1 MKNTSLLVALPLLA
15 LSGLLLSG
23 CGMFRSHDAWE
34 KAQQEAPL
42 EIPPSLDRP
51 STSDALV
58 IPPPG
63 ANHPTATG
71 ATATVAGVPGQVG
84 QISDGFVHP
93 GSVEGIYQQVGQ
105 MLAGDS
111 LGQLV
116 SHDDATH
123 TYVVSVSATAKRK
136 RGFFARLFGRHKDD
150 TANASAGGVHQV
162 QIRIESSGVG
172 ASEIRGQSD
181 SLTAVANLI
190 DGLKLKFAKQDK
202 KNKKK

>member
-1 MKNTSLLVALPLLA
+1 MKKTSLLVALPALA

-23 CGMFRSHDAWE
+23 CGLFRSHGAWQ

-63 ANHPTATG
+63 ANQPTSRG
-71 ATATVAGVPGQVG
+71 ATAAVAGVPGQVA

-93 GSVEGIYQQVGQ
+93 GSVEGVYQQVGQ
-105 MLAGDS
+105 VLAGNS

-123 TYVVSVSATAKRK
+123 TYVVSVTATAKK
-136 RGFFARLFGRHKDD
+136 NRGFFGRLFGGHKDD
-150 TANASAGGVHQV
+150 VASASTGGVHQV
-162 QIRIESSGVG
+162 QIRIQSSGVD
-172 ASEIRGQSD
+172 ASEIRAQSD
-181 SLTAVANLI
+181 SLAVVANLI
-190 DGLKLKFAKQDK
+190 DSLKSKLGK
-202 KNKKK
+202 K